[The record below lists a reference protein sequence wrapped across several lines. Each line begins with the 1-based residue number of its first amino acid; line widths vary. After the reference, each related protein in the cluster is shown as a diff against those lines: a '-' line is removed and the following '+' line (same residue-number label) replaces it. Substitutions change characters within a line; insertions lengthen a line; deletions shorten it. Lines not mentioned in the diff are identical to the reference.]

1 MNCNDKVYGQKPYLP
16 TRKRVFE
23 CSFLFSSFEKALIFS
38 DCGKKRAAI
47 VLAAR
52 IRLITSNPCY
62 LLLRQKSGIDAPK
75 AADCTN
81 GKRVYTE
88 AVDS

>member
-38 DCGKKRAAI
+38 DCGKKTSRNRACGSDKAE
-47 VLAAR
+47 
-52 IRLITSNPCY
+52 TSNPCY
-62 LLLRQKSGIDAPK
+62 LLLQQKSGIDAPK

>member
-38 DCGKKRAAI
+38 NCGKKTSRNRACGSDKADNI
-47 VLAAR
+47 KPLLFALAAKVR
-52 IRLITSNPCY
+52 H
-62 LLLRQKSGIDAPK
+62 
-75 AADCTN
+75 
-81 GKRVYTE
+81 
-88 AVDS
+88 

>member
-38 DCGKKRAAI
+38 NCGKKNREKENIQEKNASRNRACGSDKADNI
-47 VLAAR
+47 KPLLFALAAKVR
-52 IRLITSNPCY
+52 H
-62 LLLRQKSGIDAPK
+62 
-75 AADCTN
+75 
-81 GKRVYTE
+81 
-88 AVDS
+88 